1 MFEGATLQLKRPSF
15 VAGEFTMTNC
25 QPSLPA
31 RVGVL
36 LRVSILAFTAT
47 LAGTMGA
54 KAIDLDELT
63 VVTLARDGAWGVAT
77 AGSQGPAIAAAIR
90 HCRKMSVTSSDC
102 GAQFITTRGSWVVA
116 NLCGDQKIIVAGETR
131 DAAEQAAIKRE
142 IDLKQNYRPGLPTCR
157 RILTVNAQGA
167 VVTETAR
174 APATDPGDCE
184 VSPRSVA
191 GSLVR
196 AELTPLPA
204 ECAGR
209 AANAGPPKDR
219 KGGK

>member
-1 MFEGATLQLKRPSF
+1 

-25 QPSLPA
+25 QRSLPG
-31 RVGVL
+31 RVGVP
-36 LRVSILAFTAT
+36 LRVSILAFAAT
-47 LAGTMGA
+47 LAGTMAA

-63 VVTLARDGAWGVAT
+63 VVTLARDGSWGVAT

-131 DAAEQAAIKRE
+131 EAAEQAAIKRE
-142 IDLKQNYRPGLPTCR
+142 IDLKQNNRSDLPTCR
-157 RILTVNAQGA
+157 RILTINAHGA

-174 APATDPGDCE
+174 APGTDQRDCE
-184 VSPRSVA
+184 VSPYPVA
-191 GSLVR
+191 GSPLR
-196 AELTPLPA
+196 AELTPVPA

-209 AANAGPPKDR
+209 ASNAGARKDR